1 LDEKLKRSVEGHLE
15 KDEIKDALKLLKGY
29 DDDLAKPLFGQ
40 YNSIKKRWSEGTISA
55 SDYTLETNRLRSRI
69 FNVVKEAYED
79 NQDSNLSK
87 KQLTKQDVLSKK
99 TLKGESHP
107 IDFKDLFLNQLETLL
122 RKYPEL
128 MPKRGKV
135 NVWSAIYLDE
145 QIKRLKQLRDGLDPH
160 NFYKLMDTLD
170 ELDQICKKLTQ
181 VVSDSGN
188 TGSKAYETLEYVN
201 SSKNSL
207 RASLQEL
214 DDNQWKL
221 KVGTAKL
228 KSDLLQ
234 LIRELES
241 KRTLAFRFSE
251 N

>member
-1 LDEKLKRSVEGHLE
+1 
-15 KDEIKDALKLLKGY
+15 
-29 DDDLAKPLFGQ
+29 
-40 YNSIKKRWSEGTISA
+40 
-55 SDYTLETNRLRSRI
+55 
-69 FNVVKEAYED
+69 
-79 NQDSNLSK
+79 
-87 KQLTKQDVLSKK
+87 
-99 TLKGESHP
+99 
-107 IDFKDLFLNQLETLL
+107 
-122 RKYPEL
+122 
-128 MPKRGKV
+128 MPKRGIA

-145 QIKRLKQLRDGLDPH
+145 QVKRLKQLRDGLDPH

-170 ELDQICKKLTQ
+170 ELDPLCKKLTQ

-188 TGSKAYETLEYVN
+188 AGSKAHETLEYVN
-201 SSKNSL
+201 NSKNSL

-234 LIRELES
+234 LIQELEI